1 MKDQDSKLLWEAYDS
16 RLDNKHHQDEVQKLK
31 RENPQLPLM
40 RAKAKMD
47 MGIKLTDN
55 DKKALKA
62 HGVNEGTDGSTDDLT
77 EREKFKLAAAAA
89 KKGKGPLADK
99 PKPPVKNEDNHD
111 DIDEF
116 GSAHYVLYKYD
127 PASKDIKPVKKYR
140 DMSDS
145 ELDQLSNMLADL
157 TAEHDGLPR
166 DETFP
171 FVEDERVHDYFEH
184 YMPDGMDVAQVIAI
198 DEDYNLVKLVP
209 DPGDPV

>member
-1 MKDQDSKLLWEAYDS
+1 M
-16 RLDNKHHQDEVQKLK
+16 
-31 RENPQLPLM
+31 
-40 RAKAKMD
+40 
-47 MGIKLTDN
+47 
-55 DKKALKA
+55 
-62 HGVNEGTDGSTDDLT
+62 
-77 EREKFKLAAAAA
+77 
-89 KKGKGPLADK
+89 

-209 DPGDPV
+209 DPGYPV